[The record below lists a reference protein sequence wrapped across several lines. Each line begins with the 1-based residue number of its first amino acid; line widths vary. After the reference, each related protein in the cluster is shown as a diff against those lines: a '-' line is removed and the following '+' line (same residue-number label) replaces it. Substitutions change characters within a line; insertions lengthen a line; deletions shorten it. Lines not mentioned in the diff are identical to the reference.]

1 MALTK
6 SMTVQAF
13 GQDVTIP
20 DAYVKV
26 TVVNVTTKNAN
37 AFVCI
42 FAADRTTVI
51 SQSQYMF
58 TPALAD
64 SSPNVIAQAYA
75 YLKTLDQFAGA
86 IDVADDDTSSAAS

>member
-26 TVVNVTTKNAN
+26 TVVNVTAKNAN

-42 FAADRTTVI
+42 FASDRTTLI

-58 TPALAD
+58 VPNLAD
-64 SSPNVIAQAYA
+64 GSPNVITQAYS

>member
-6 SMTVQAF
+6 TMAMQAF
-13 GQDVTIP
+13 GQSIP
-20 DAYVKV
+20 VPNAYIKV
-26 TVVNVTTKNAN
+26 SAVNVTKTNAN
-37 AFVCI
+37 AFVFV
-42 FAADRTTVI
+42 FASDRTTVI

-58 TPALAD
+58 VPNLAD
-64 SSPNVIAQAYA
+64 GSPNVITQAYS